1 MLLVLLQAAP
11 SLLAAVSLRPSR
23 PPPARFAVPCLS
35 DRDSL
40 LARKPPEIVYAAN
53 AATKWL
59 VVAAQTSA
67 VALRRDLVSPYIVVG
82 AIGASFAT
90 QRLKRAINQARP
102 AGAPFTDPGMPSSHA
117 LVASFAAAAWASHLR
132 SAGATAVLAA
142 AAAATSLL
150 RVVTGYHTWAQIL
163 VGGVLGSAAG
173 GGWLALGGWL
183 RGRLPARLLAV
194 AVWSAYA
201 GGSALFIGVK
211 MARWV
216 GGDLDEGRMEE
227 EGTPGS
233 ARDD

>member
-117 LVASFAAAAWASHLR
+117 L
-132 SAGATAVLAA
+132 
-142 AAAATSLL
+142 
-150 RVVTGYHTWAQIL
+150 IL

-201 GGSALFIGVK
+201 GGSARALFIGVK

-227 EGTPGS
+227 EGPPGS